1 MSPLQKFS
9 IGSSGDLVA
18 VLGKIT
24 VKGEIG
30 FYSADRC
37 GSLGINYPEEI
48 GSWLNGRVYRGISRI
63 PEDFTYILISEKLNV
78 SRTGGS
84 VTKEYYIVPR
94 NTFAIV
100 SVNATNQTDQI
111 MGSTKNTLSG
121 SIEGVRNFQDAVN
134 AYSKIVSHDEQNIKI
149 LMGNTCG
156 DAKPLP
162 VDLCRILTSSKRTD
176 NAAKKT
182 INFDFTYDE
191 VERCLTAGYRIL
203 TEYTETAPVNKATEH
218 IIPGKPKPIVFVS
231 PGKTAERKTLKV
243 SSKFTSCNEEF
254 VNTVKGGVTKEFN
267 FQKNALGLN
276 GNYIRLSRSEDEG
289 RYSYSLQEEFIK
301 CE

>member
-1 MSPLQKFS
+1 
-9 IGSSGDLVA
+9 
-18 VLGKIT
+18 
-24 VKGEIG
+24 
-30 FYSADRC
+30 
-37 GSLGINYPEEI
+37 
-48 GSWLNGRVYRGISRI
+48 
-63 PEDFTYILISEKLNV
+63 
-78 SRTGGS
+78 
-84 VTKEYYIVPR
+84 
-94 NTFAIV
+94 
-100 SVNATNQTDQI
+100 

-134 AYSKIVSHDEQNIKI
+134 AYSKIVSHDEKNIKI

-218 IIPGKPKPIVFVS
+218 IIPGKSKPIVFVS

-254 VNTVKGGVTKEFN
+254 VNTVKDGVTKEFN
-267 FQKNALGLN
+267 VQKNALGLN